1 MPDSARNL
9 AIWPIPLSQ
18 IEDTGGAG
26 PVHLAF
32 ISLFHRA
39 RTSMRAAVWT
49 GRTCKS
55 ARKLRIHPAP
65 KVSRKAGWVA
75 RSRSSA
81 LARVPGKDQRGR
93 NRFVGRQGKRCS
105 DKRGFKC
112 LPLLNKC

>member
-39 RTSMRAAVWT
+39 RASMRAAV
-49 GRTCKS
+49 RTCQTCES
-55 ARKLRIHPAP
+55 ARKLRIHPP
-65 KVSRKAGWVA
+65 PQVSREGRRVA

-81 LARVPGKDQRGR
+81 LARVPSRAQRGR

-105 DKRGFKC
+105 DKRG
-112 LPLLNKC
+112 LNAYRT